1 MNKKILRLFFKPLS
15 IMNKFTTKDSRM
27 IFFYSNLGFRD
38 NVKALY
44 DYLIEEKFNMG
55 YKIVVSIND
64 FENFKD
70 NAPDNVTFVNNKEG
84 IKYFMKSKYAF
95 YCFGKY
101 PIKPSKKQ
109 MVVNLWHGM
118 PLKKIGNMEPGLE
131 KIDYNFFTKI
141 VSTSE
146 LFNPILMKSFNCT
159 ENQVMITG
167 QPRNDEMFK
176 VDKIT
181 DSAIRRGADKV
192 ILWLPTYRNE
202 EKSFPTPVLS
212 QEQADILNEILKVR
226 NARIVIKIHPLQKLA
241 GKLKKY
247 SYIEFV
253 TQEELNKSGM
263 TVYTLLRAADAL
275 ITDYSSVYFD
285 YMMLDRPIAFTV
297 DDIEDYEKTR
307 GFVFE
312 NPYEYM
318 PGLKISTFDD
328 IKKFVADVV
337 AGRDEFSAQRR
348 ELNKKI
354 NKYSDGES
362 CKRVVKNI
370 FRRHG

>member
-1 MNKKILRLFFKPLS
+1 MNKKVLRLFFKPLS
-15 IMNKFTTKDSRM
+15 IINKLTAKDSRM

-64 FENFKD
+64 FQDYKE
-70 NAPDNVTFVNNKEG
+70 NAPENVTFVNNKEG
-84 IKYFMKSKYAF
+84 IRYFMKSKYAF
-95 YCFGKY
+95 YSFGKY

-118 PLKKIGNMEPGLE
+118 PLKRIGNMEPGLE

-146 LFNPILMKSFNCT
+146 LFNPILMKSFSCT
-159 ENQVMITG
+159 QEQVMITG

-176 VDKIT
+176 ADKIT
-181 DSAIRRGADKV
+181 DCAIRRGADKV
-192 ILWLPTYRNE
+192 ILWLPTYRNK

-212 QEQADILNEILKVR
+212 EQQADILNEILKVKNTR
-226 NARIVIKIHPLQKLA
+226 LVIKIHPLQQMT

-253 TQEELNKSGM
+253 TQEQLNKSGM
-263 TVYTLLRAADAL
+263 TVYTLLRVADAL

-297 DDIEDYEKTR
+297 DDIEEYAKTR

-318 PGLKISTFDD
+318 PGLKILTFDD
-328 IKKFVADVV
+328 IKKFIANVV
-337 AGRDEFSAQRR
+337 AGRDEFACERR
-348 ELNKKI
+348 ELNQKI
-354 NKYSDGES
+354 NKYNDGDS
-362 CKRVVKNI
+362 CKRVVKNV